1 MVVYN
6 SIIEISWFMAEIQL
20 NICMFFCEK
29 MGFDKNKGDKKE
41 KIDGLG
47 QKTMLNFCSQ
57 DVKMTSTIIL
67 EDVLWRMFPVIPR

>member
-20 NICMFFCEK
+20 NICMVFCEK

-67 EDVLWRMFPVIPR
+67 EDVLWHMFPVIPR